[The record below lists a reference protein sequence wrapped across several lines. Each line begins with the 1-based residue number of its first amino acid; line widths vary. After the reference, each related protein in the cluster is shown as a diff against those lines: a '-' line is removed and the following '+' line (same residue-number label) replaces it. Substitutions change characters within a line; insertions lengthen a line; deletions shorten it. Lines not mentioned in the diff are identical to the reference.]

1 MSSTTSSAMDPCV
14 PDVFCTFP
22 PPEADALVPSSVAT
36 RSCVVHGCSEADHGN
51 GDGLGYGE

>member
-1 MSSTTSSAMDPCV
+1 MDPCV